1 MYYSNIII
9 VLFICLISTNSQYWC
24 VMTGAEAPVQPDIDH
39 LGQYMHDKVFKSID
53 NVNLSILHHDILNT

>member
-1 MYYSNIII
+1 
-9 VLFICLISTNSQYWC
+9 
-24 VMTGAEAPVQPDIDH
+24 MTGAEAPVQPDIDH